1 MVMAITSHE
10 NSAAQETTESKLKLW
25 FKRVGW
31 LVLIWFASVL
41 ALGVVALGLRL
52 FMNLIGLKS

>member
-1 MVMAITSHE
+1 MGITSQP
-10 NSAAQETTESKLKLW
+10 NGSLQETTESRFKLW

>member
-1 MVMAITSHE
+1 MVMAITSQE
-10 NSAAQETTESKLKLW
+10 NGILQETTESKFKLW

-41 ALGVVALGLRL
+41 ALAIVAFGLRL
-52 FMNLIGLKS
+52 FMNLIGLRS